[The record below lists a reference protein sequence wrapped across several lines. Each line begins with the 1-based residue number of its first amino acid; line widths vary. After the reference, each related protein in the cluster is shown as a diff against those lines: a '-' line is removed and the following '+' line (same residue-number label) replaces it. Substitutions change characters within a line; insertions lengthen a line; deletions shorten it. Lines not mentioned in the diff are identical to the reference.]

1 MARTVYSIK
10 KNRLRRSYGDGFVMD
25 GAGNLYLD
33 ENSPTHRLYL
43 TPIDSAENDSE
54 WGRLSFKVRLSEEQV
69 LYVYAFATNEKELK
83 MGEEMVNI
91 ERFVVSDGI
100 QDSAKKLLYNNPE
113 AKRFVDKNDVLL
125 YDLKGRYLFVC
136 IEILGLGGG
145 MLYNIRAERGSDEF
159 IDAFPEVYREN
170 NDFFRRY
177 ISVFNSI
184 YNDFES
190 SIERLPE
197 LLNFDK
203 CPDELLPT
211 YASWLGIDV
220 QGDFMKPEAL
230 RQLVKEAYILN
241 RMKGTKEC
249 LKRLLTIALEE
260 TPIILE
266 ANQMKEYA
274 ESEGEGVF
282 DVTVL
287 VKKQF
292 SENER
297 FQLMYL
303 LEQFMPV
310 RCRLKIET
318 LKDNS
323 ILDNR
328 VYLDMNAQVQYLE
341 DAKLDEYMSLD
352 GQLVLEE

>member
-10 KNRLRRSYGDGFVMD
+10 KNRLRRSFGEGFMMD

-43 TPIDSAENDSE
+43 TAIDSAEDDSE
-54 WGRLSFKVRLSEEQV
+54 WGRLSFKKKISEEQV
-69 LYVYAFATNEKELK
+69 LYVYAFATNERELK
-83 MGEEMVNI
+83 MGEEMVNV
-91 ERFVVSDGI
+91 ERFLISDGI
-100 QDSAKKLLYNNPE
+100 QDSAKKLLFNHSE
-113 AKRFVDKNDVLL
+113 ARRFVDKNDVLL
-125 YDLKGRYLFVC
+125 YDLKGRYLYIC
-136 IEILGLGGG
+136 IEVLGLGEG
-145 MLYNIRAERGSDEF
+145 MIYNIRAERGSDEF
-159 IDAFPEVYREN
+159 LEAFPEIYREN

-177 ISVFNSI
+177 MTVFNSM
-184 YNDFES
+184 YNDFETAVS
-190 SIERLPE
+190 RLPE
-197 LLNFDK
+197 LLDFDK
-203 CPDELLPT
+203 CPNELLPT
-211 YASWLGIDV
+211 YAAWLGIDV
-220 QGDFMKPEAL
+220 QGDFMKPESL
-230 RQLVKEAYILN
+230 RQLVKEAYVLN

-249 LKRLLTIALEE
+249 LKRLLTIVLDE

-266 ANQMKEYA
+266 SNQMKEYA

-303 LEQFMPV
+303 LDQFMPV

>member
-10 KNRLRRSYGDGFVMD
+10 KNRLKRSFGEGFMMD
-25 GAGNLYLD
+25 EAGNLYLD

-43 TPIDSAENDSE
+43 TAIDSAEEDSE

-69 LYVYAFATNEKELK
+69 LYTYAFATNDRELK
-83 MGEEMVNI
+83 MGEEMVDVESFLI
-91 ERFVVSDGI
+91 ADGI
-100 QDSAKKLLYNNPE
+100 PDSAKKILFNHSE
-113 AKRFVDKNDVLL
+113 ARRFVDKRDVLL
-125 YDLKGRYLFVC
+125 YGLKGRYLFIC
-136 IEILGLGGG
+136 IEILGLGEG

-159 IDAFPEVYREN
+159 MDAFPEIYREN

-177 ISVFNSI
+177 MTVFNSI
-184 YNDFES
+184 YNDFEDV
-190 SIERLPE
+190 IDRLPE
-197 LLNFDK
+197 LLSFDT
-203 CPDELLPT
+203 CPSELLPT
-211 YASWLGIDV
+211 YAAWLGIDV

-230 RQLVKEAYILN
+230 RQLVKEAYVLN

-249 LKRLLTIALEE
+249 LKRLLTIVLEE

-266 ANQMKEYA
+266 SNQMKEYA

-287 VKKQF
+287 VKKKF

-303 LEQFMPV
+303 LDQFMPV